1 MQKHAKMPISIVN
14 GYPKEESNNDVIT
27 QIHAHVHLYYVHNG
41 WVGGWVD
48 WSGKSLKIELIKK
61 IFSLKI
67 YNL

>member
-48 WSGKSLKIELIKK
+48 WSGKSLKIE
-61 IFSLKI
+61 
-67 YNL
+67 